1 MNKEEIEE
9 SKKCLEETIQN
20 CYAELKAIKLNNLRK
35 YIQQLEN
42 KVKEL
47 EANRQAVIELLE
59 TQITEDNI
67 ICKYDNLTLFFNKM
81 KIEEI
86 KKEIAKILNQYR
98 VKILS
103 IFEGEKK

>member
-42 KVKEL
+42 KVKEQ
-47 EANRQAVIELLE
+47 EESRQAVVDYL
-59 TQITEDNI
+59 
-67 ICKYDNLTLFFNKM
+67 
-81 KIEEI
+81 
-86 KKEIAKILNQYR
+86 KKEIDTMGSGPNMYLVKTALKVVLNM
-98 VKILS
+98 L
-103 IFEGEKK
+103 EGEKK